1 MNLNEISPELHLVEF
16 MPQEA
21 SEELWSAYFTLS
33 ESIFMEFNPNA
44 RLPVRAAARRLLSTP
59 SPLYTVR
66 RTMALDEMNKP
77 VAFMSIGYDTEL
89 SPSYQRDRHV
99 CQIKVQVDKF
109 YRRRSIGSR
118 LLLHLLDTAR
128 RMGKETVQ
136 TDVENPIGKKFCQ
149 SMKGELV
156 HKEVQHRMYL
166 EEADNELAAQWLA
179 KGRERFPD
187 TRFELFENCPEDV
200 IEAFCQTYTRII
212 NERPTGG
219 MDQTIITTPESRR
232 IEEQNMKQRGI
243 AWYTLISR
251 EKNGDIS
258 GMTDIMYNPREPHKV
273 VQYFTG
279 VSAQHRRKGLAKRL
293 KAEMLGVIKRQFP
306 DVEYITTSMAE
317 TNRAMQAINA
327 QLGFKSRKTCHVYQ
341 WDLPDLKKRV
351 EDHLMN
357 SGKKRK
363 TDGQK
368 DFLL

>member
-1 MNLNEISPELHLVEF
+1 
-16 MPQEA
+16 
-21 SEELWSAYFTLS
+21 
-33 ESIFMEFNPNA
+33 
-44 RLPVRAAARRLLSTP
+44 
-59 SPLYTVR
+59 
-66 RTMALDEMNKP
+66 
-77 VAFMSIGYDTEL
+77 
-89 SPSYQRDRHV
+89 
-99 CQIKVQVDKF
+99 
-109 YRRRSIGSR
+109 
-118 LLLHLLDTAR
+118 
-128 RMGKETVQ
+128 
-136 TDVENPIGKKFCQ
+136 
-149 SMKGELV
+149 MKGELV